1 MWGDTGVPE
10 NLIEGDR
17 ESMFGLYVF
26 TGLLAVG
33 LLIGVLRR
41 RRSDRSNVTNI
52 FQRSSLDKK

>member
-1 MWGDTGVPE
+1 
-10 NLIEGDR
+10 
-17 ESMFGLYVF
+17 MFGLYVF